1 MKEVKVFKS
10 PHPPPTTQT
19 HPTKKK
25 KKKKG
30 FKQGIE

>member
-10 PHPPPTTQT
+10 SHPPPTTQT

-25 KKKKG
+25 RIEKKG
-30 FKQGIE
+30 FK